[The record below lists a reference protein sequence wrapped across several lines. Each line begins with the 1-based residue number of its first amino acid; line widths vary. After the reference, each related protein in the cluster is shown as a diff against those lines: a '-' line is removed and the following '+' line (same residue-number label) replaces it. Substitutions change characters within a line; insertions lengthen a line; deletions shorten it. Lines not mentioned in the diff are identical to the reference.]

1 MTSAPANNPL
11 ETQYFTDEGGL
22 QFNLNA
28 SDIDRVSAPPG
39 YSESRGVPEPRAD
52 TSKKETEA
60 NAGRSVTFADSM
72 SSPAYRRDCPITTP
86 GAARRGNG
94 QPKRRRGEEMR
105 RFFDALGH
113 ISISDAAFALQPFS
127 ESAHCDDLAEKLLE
141 KINMYCAFK
150 KLSDEDR
157 LRLFHLLMNDRAADW
172 LRALPEHKEKDI
184 ESLVRR

>member
-1 MTSAPANNPL
+1 VYQNP
-11 ETQYFTDEGGL
+11 EQIRRRRRRE
-22 QFNLNA
+22 
-28 SDIDRVSAPPG
+28 
-39 YSESRGVPEPRAD
+39 E
-52 TSKKETEA
+52 

-72 SSPAYRRDCPITTP
+72 SSPAYTTRLFNYN
-86 GAARRGNG
+86 ARSSATRVWTA
-94 QPKRRRGEEMR
+94 KETKVSEEMR

-150 KLSDEDR
+150 KLGDEDR